1 MCWAHNYSLRGNILR
16 LCAYMHIDHHLASTR
31 SCIESVCINNHH
43 THTPTHKRG
52 DTWGLWMSG
61 WLVYLFTRC
70 LYPGQVISNSLMDTS
85 LCFENISQSLPLRVF
100 VNWQLNKEHTHTHMH
115 RLRCSW
121 LHSLL
126 RVLMQVNIAKLAFPQ
141 ILVSFTW
148 QRSSL
153 QWCWLFVGCGRVVFF
168 FIATPHVTMKLTN
181 WPPQDAGNTQTHA
194 KR

>member
-100 VNWQLNKEHTHTHMH
+100 VNWQLNKEHTHTCTDSGACGCTVFCGCWCRLTLQSSLFLRFLS
-115 RLRCSW
+115 RLRGSA
-121 LHSLL
+121 LL
-126 RVLMQVNIAKLAFPQ
+126 
-141 ILVSFTW
+141 
-148 QRSSL
+148 SSD
-153 QWCWLFVGCGRVVFF
+153 VGCLWAAAVWCFF
-168 FIATPHVTMKLTN
+168 S
-181 WPPQDAGNTQTHA
+181 
-194 KR
+194 